1 MSTENT
7 ETLPPP
13 DAITIHEIAFMHQII
28 QACAQRGAFKPDEFK
43 DLGVLNDKLKALL
56 DYAKKLEEAAKE
68 NENEKVNDEGSVTAE
83 SKK

>member
-1 MSTENT
+1 MSKHTT
-7 ETLPPP
+7 ETMPPP

-43 DLGVLNDKLKALL
+43 DLGVLNEKLKSML
-56 DYAKKLEEAAKE
+56 DYAKKLEEASKE
-68 NENEKVNDEGSVTAE
+68 NEKSKDEGSVTVDE